1 MKKLLISTSAR
12 RFFNGHLATMFFLLS
27 GLNLLQ
33 AQISETFSD
42 GDFLNN
48 PAWGGDTA
56 FFVIDGNGW
65 LKTAGPAA
73 SSTLSLSTW
82 SSLMDSAH
90 WSLDIELG
98 FNPSSSNFVRLY
110 LSSDRADLENAP
122 LGYFIQLGQTGADS
136 DSLQFFRQDGTSSR
150 LLFTAPFGCTADP
163 LLNRLRI
170 EAVRLPAGRW
180 ILYADCSGNG
190 LPIPL
195 GGVTDNTYPTASWM
209 GLYCKYITASRSDK
223 FRFDN
228 VVVRPFIPDLLP
240 PFILE
245 IKPVSPQKIGL
256 YFNEAIDP
264 GSAGLPSLFSLEGGP
279 LLSNSS
285 PDSSNA
291 ALVWLEPASPLAPGT
306 YRLMVNGIKDRTG
319 NTAWNL
325 TKSFRWNPPSPYS
338 VLITEVMPDP
348 DPSLG
353 LLRSEFVE
361 LYNAGSDTLDL
372 AGWVLRDTTTTARI
386 ESLRIPPS
394 QFAVLYPSSDTV
406 FRDVLQGKISAA
418 LSTWPSL
425 NNSGD
430 VLILETPWGQA
441 IHSLTYSDQWHDDS
455 EKREGGVSLEM
466 RDIAHPC
473 VITGNWGSCLHPEGA
488 TLAAPPYQ
496 SLIMQ
501 DQSPPELEWVEFVN
515 SRELKLWFSEPL
527 AELKPE
533 QIEAEDG
540 WRAESVQISPGEF
553 SVSVLWSRQ
562 LQEAEQISFRIR
574 SLYDC
579 AGNSSHVENV
589 LWGWPVSPS
598 EGKLAVNEVLF
609 DPVSGCEDFL
619 ELRNN
624 SQDLLGLKGLK
635 IYESDREGLMQEFA
649 ILCER
654 QLLLPPLC
662 EVAFCTHAALLDQCF
677 PSAHKGRRRETS
689 QLPNWPDEGG
699 CWLLKSADQILLDS
713 FCIDQNMHHPLLS
726 SREGVSLEKTTSEWS
741 SNTPGIW
748 QSAATTAG
756 GGTPGLPNS
765 RYTPSD
771 PSLQARLELKPVKI
785 RPGTETTIVSWN
797 LPEGNWAGGIEV
809 FDMEGR
815 KEAELL
821 SVSLLEQKGE
831 ILWNGTAG
839 GKLLSSGIHL
849 LSFWALEKGGRKV
862 REKACLVLFSE

>member
-1 MKKLLISTSAR
+1 
-12 RFFNGHLATMFFLLS
+12 
-27 GLNLLQ
+27 
-33 AQISETFSD
+33 
-42 GDFLNN
+42 
-48 PAWGGDTA
+48 
-56 FFVIDGNGW
+56 
-65 LKTAGPAA
+65 
-73 SSTLSLSTW
+73 
-82 SSLMDSAH
+82 
-90 WSLDIELG
+90 
-98 FNPSSSNFVRLY
+98 
-110 LSSDRADLENAP
+110 
-122 LGYFIQLGQTGADS
+122 
-136 DSLQFFRQDGTSSR
+136 
-150 LLFTAPFGCTADP
+150 
-163 LLNRLRI
+163 
-170 EAVRLPAGRW
+170 
-180 ILYADCSGNG
+180 
-190 LPIPL
+190 
-195 GGVTDNTYPTASWM
+195 
-209 GLYCKYITASRSDK
+209 
-223 FRFDN
+223 
-228 VVVRPFIPDLLP
+228 
-240 PFILE
+240 
-245 IKPVSPQKIGL
+245 
-256 YFNEAIDP
+256 
-264 GSAGLPSLFSLEGGP
+264 
-279 LLSNSS
+279 
-285 PDSSNA
+285 
-291 ALVWLEPASPLAPGT
+291 
-306 YRLMVNGIKDRTG
+306 
-319 NTAWNL
+319 
-325 TKSFRWNPPSPYS
+325 
-338 VLITEVMPDP
+338 
-348 DPSLG
+348 
-353 LLRSEFVE
+353 
-361 LYNAGSDTLDL
+361 
-372 AGWVLRDTTTTARI
+372 
-386 ESLRIPPS
+386 
-394 QFAVLYPSSDTV
+394 VLYPSSDTV

-441 IHSLTYSDQWHDDS
+441 IHSLTYSDQWHDDP

-515 SRELKLWFSEPL
+515 SREMKLWFSEPL

-579 AGNSSHVENV
+579 AGNSSQIENV

-677 PSAHKGRRRETS
+677 PSAHKGRKWETS

-713 FCIDQNMHHPLLS
+713 FCIDPNMHHPLLS

-756 GGTPGLPNS
+756 GGTPGLLNS